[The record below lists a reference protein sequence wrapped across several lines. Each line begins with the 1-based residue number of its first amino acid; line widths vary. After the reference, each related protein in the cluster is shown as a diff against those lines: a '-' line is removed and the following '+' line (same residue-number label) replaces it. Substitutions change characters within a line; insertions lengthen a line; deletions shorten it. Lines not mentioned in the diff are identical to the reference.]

1 MLATIEP
8 AYLTQS
14 EQEELLDHESIIEQS
29 QAVFVEV
36 GNALMA
42 IRDAKLYRATH
53 PSFDAYLAERWPAIS
68 KRRGYQL
75 IDAAA
80 IAKEI
85 PITNE
90 RQARALKG
98 VPIETAKHAYQ
109 AAAQATNGA
118 PSGKAIEQ
126 ALAPQKH
133 ASGLPVDFADY
144 EAKALA
150 CNLRLVKDGME
161 YYVTGSPDGR
171 RSSSQWS
178 VVKSFIDEQH
188 ASYQERVESLVRP
201 FGPAI
206 PMPVAMPGAPEGGLS
221 ADDQAILLANG
232 WTPAKG
238 YTAANGMS
246 LLAFSYRGAKPV
258 IEVAA
263 YWRRIIRNLGNYI
276 PGTDYDYAAIAAAEE
291 AKPTPVP
298 DYKAELAAA
307 RTLQNRL
314 CNGMHNL
321 DSIKQRIEVR
331 GLCSALLNSLNRMDS
346 MPTTLGQAVE
356 AVLTMAADLLSDED
370 YAALSK
376 RLENVVA
383 Q

>member
-8 AYLTQS
+8 AYLTMD
-14 EQEELLDHESIIEQS
+14 EQEELLDHEETIEMHET
-29 QAVFVEV
+29 VFLQV

-42 IRDAKLYRATH
+42 IRDAKLYRASH
-53 PSFDAYLAERWPAIS
+53 PTFDAYLAERWPAIS

-80 IAKEI
+80 IAKSV

-98 VPIETAKHAYQ
+98 VPIEQAKQ
-109 AAAQATNGA
+109 AFDAASKASNGA

-126 ALAPQKH
+126 ALQPERH
-133 ASGLPVDFADY
+133 ASGLPVDFSTY

-178 VVKSFIDEQH
+178 VVKSFID
-188 ASYQERVESLVRP
+188 ASEKTYQLQAQALAATQRIARVQAAQATLTTP
-201 FGPAI
+201 I
-206 PMPVAMPGAPEGGLS
+206 
-221 ADDQAILLANG
+221 ADA
-232 WTPAKG
+232 
-238 YTAANGMS
+238 
-246 LLAFSYRGAKPV
+246 
-258 IEVAA
+258 
-263 YWRRIIRNLGNYI
+263 
-276 PGTDYDYAAIAAAEE
+276 YAAGRE
-291 AKPTPVP
+291 
-298 DYKAELAAA
+298 AELERSYKDELATA

-321 DSIKQRIEVR
+321 DSMKQRIEVR
-331 GLCSALLNSLNRMDS
+331 GLCNALLNSLNRMDS

-356 AVLTMAADLLSDED
+356 AVLTHAADILSD
-370 YAALSK
+370 YAYSELRE
-376 RLENVVA
+376 RLETIVT